1 MFCRATRSSS
11 RKAICL
17 IPPRLS
23 YMLDNRLA
31 GLRAEC
37 DVPGWSAV
45 GFDAWTAGA
54 EWQDVQVTFV
64 SEVRAARQAVGRSGR
79 RPGCAAG
86 GLVGD
91 VMIGWIVLGVV

>member
-1 MFCRATRSSS
+1 
-11 RKAICL
+11 
-17 IPPRLS
+17 
-23 YMLDNRLA
+23 MLDNRLA

-54 EWQDVQVTFV
+54 EWQDAHVTFV
-64 SEVRAARQAVGRSGR
+64 SEVRAARQAVGRLGGRSGR